1 MEKQHA
7 ARVRKAFGDRMR
19 EIRRKKGIAQ
29 ERLALE
35 SGLNRGYVGRV
46 ERGEQ
51 NISLVN
57 ICRIAN
63 ALREPPSTLLEWTE
77 DGAGQHPETKS
88 AGEGRRSPAAAR
100 RHVGPNERNHAGRDE
115 QHAPRRFRGGRAPGP
130 QPAWRERAGG
140 QRTAGRAECEAGRS
154 DARILS
160 MAPAEWLSRCV
171 TPGTAG
177 RWSSR
182 PRSRSRCSR
191 PTRQPPGIGWA
202 GMLTN
207 VYTG

>member
-1 MEKQHA
+1 MDKQRA
-7 ARVRKAFGDRMR
+7 AMVRKAFGDRMR

-88 AGEGRRSPAAAR
+88 AGEGSVLQLRLGDMLGRM
-100 RHVGPNERNHAGRDE
+100 NETMLAEMSGMLRDAFAE
-115 QHAPRRFRGGRAPGP
+115 G
-130 QPAWRERAGG
+130 ER
-140 QRTAGRAECEAGRS
+140 Q
-154 DARILS
+154 D
-160 MAPAEWLSRCV
+160 
-171 TPGTAG
+171 
-177 RWSSR
+177 
-182 PRSRSRCSR
+182 RSRHGGSEPEDSGQPDGPSAKRDG
-191 PTRQPPGIGWA
+191 PTRA
-202 GMLTN
+202 S
-207 VYTG
+207 